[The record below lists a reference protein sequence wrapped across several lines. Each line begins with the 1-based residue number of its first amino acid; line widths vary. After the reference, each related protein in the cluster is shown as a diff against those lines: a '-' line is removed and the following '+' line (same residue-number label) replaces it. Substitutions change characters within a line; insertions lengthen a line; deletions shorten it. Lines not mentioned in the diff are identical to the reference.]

1 MAVVSVTEIP
11 LDESTGSKVDQSI
24 GRGGVRRFHV
34 LFNTTSAGN
43 AVLARLAV
51 GVPKIGQPHPEDV
64 YMWASNSVARP
75 DGDTRLLYLVEV
87 TYTSARG
94 GEGQNANPITR
105 PPIINWDWE
114 LSSEPVDQDPDGNP
128 LLTISLES
136 YDPPIMEDVAD
147 QKLIIERNYEN
158 FDPYVLGTYKYVVN
172 SDTFLGFPPGTALM
186 KPIRARSQTEGAFLY
201 WAITV
206 EVVFRVDPA
215 GVFYRSWYRRI
226 QQKGFKAR
234 PGVGQ
239 PYARAK
245 IKDTDGQLIDSPTP
259 VVLKDDG
266 TVCPDDQPQLAA
278 WRYHKRYP
286 ILPFGNLNLL

>member
-34 LFNTTSAGN
+34 LFDTASAGN

-51 GVPKIGQPHPEDV
+51 GVPKIGQPHPNDV
-64 YMWASNSVARP
+64 YMWASSSVARP

-114 LSSEPVDQDPDGNP
+114 LSSEPIDQDPDGNP
-128 LLTISLES
+128 IVTINGEL
-136 YDPPIMEDVAD
+136 YDPPVMEDVAD
-147 QKLIIERNYEN
+147 QKLIIERNYAD
-158 FDPYVLGTYKYVVN
+158 FDPYVLQTYRYVVN
-172 SDTFLGFPPGTALM
+172 SDEFLGFPAGTALM

-215 GVFYRSWYRRI
+215 GVFFRSWYRRLI
-226 QQKGFKAR
+226 QRGFLVR

-239 PYARAK
+239 TPRRAK
-245 IKDTDGQLIDSPTP
+245 ILDSDGATMIDSPVP
-259 VVLKDDG
+259 VLLKADG
-266 TVCPDDQPQLAA
+266 TLAA
-278 WRYHKRYP
+278 TPSQAGFLYHKRYP
-286 ILPFGNLNLL
+286 ALPFAGLNLL